1 MRKPTKTG
9 MTGMKPWVIY
19 CRVSTEEQVIGH
31 SLDNQEDIC
40 RRYAESKQ
48 WPVMKAIVDGGVSGK
63 NLDRPGIQDV
73 RHLAHLGLI
82 GGVLVSKIDRLGR
95 NLRDMLALVDELSDV
110 GVVMQS
116 ALEPFETA
124 SANGKAMFSMRGIFA
139 EWERNQCSERQIIS
153 QQFRRLH
160 GFFTGGTIPSGFT
173 TAGERG
179 KRILQPDPI
188 WGPIVARCWSM
199 VEEGRSLRDCATYL
213 QEQGAPNRL
222 GGRWSTST
230 VSNLFTREWAC
241 NGLIS
246 RDQHER
252 ARAELRT
259 RHSPQR
265 ARQGHRKPT
274 STPSPSGKTDR
285 IWVLQGIARCA
296 HCGAALVGTHGNGK
310 GGKYHYLQCS
320 GRGHLATGP
329 GSCTAIR
336 LPATAWEEAV
346 VAGLLN
352 QLRDDRNLIAAIAR
366 ETAAWADQT
375 APLNERR
382 TAAIASRDAADR
394 IVSRLVRMAATSDL
408 AERAVAEEL
417 AKAQARKETALQEL
431 ALVDAELER
440 ARLGLGSTEEILA
453 LIRDGLA
460 ELASATPD
468 EQRIVLRGLLAWVE
482 LGTTADDGPLP
493 MRLGIRVPTLPTHP
507 TKDSSQDKRGPGADR
522 RRPAPSQRNAP
533 ATLQPATGTMAQ
545 ANAGLP
551 PGPDDKPPER
561 PEPLEDSR
569 GSDAHTTWRRRA
581 DSNRRY
587 AFPRTTH

>member
-1 MRKPTKTG
+1 MKKPAKSITAAAR
-9 MTGMKPWVIY
+9 PWVIY

-31 SLDNQEDIC
+31 SLNNQEAIC

-48 WPVMKAIVDGGVSGK
+48 WPVLKAVVDGGVSGK
-63 NLDRPGIQDV
+63 NLNRPGIQEV

-95 NLRDMLALVDELSDV
+95 NLRDMLGLVDELSAV

-116 ALEPFETA
+116 ALEPFETQT
-124 SANGKAMFSMRGIFA
+124 ANGKAQFSLRGIFA
-139 EWERNQCSERQIIS
+139 EWERNQCSERQLIS

-160 GFFTGGTIPSGFT
+160 GFFTGGTIPSGFV

-179 KRILQPDPI
+179 KRILQPDPV
-188 WGPIVARCWSM
+188 WGPVIARCWSM

-213 QEQGAPNRL
+213 HEHGAPNRL

-230 VSNLFTREWAC
+230 VSNLFTRDWAC
-241 NGLIS
+241 NGLVS
-246 RDQHER
+246 REQHER
-252 ARAELRT
+252 ARAQLRT

-265 ARQGHRKPT
+265 ARQGRRKPE
-274 STPSPSGKTDR
+274 STPSPSGKTER
-285 IWVLQGIARCA
+285 VWMLQGLARCA

-336 LPATAWEEAV
+336 LPAPAWEEAV
-346 VAGLLN
+346 VAGLLH
-352 QLRDDRNLIAAIAR
+352 QLRDDRQLIAAIAR

-382 TAAIASRDAADR
+382 IAAVASRDAADQ

-431 ALVDAELER
+431 ALVDTDLER

-460 ELASATPD
+460 ELASATLD

-493 MRLGIRVPTLPTHP
+493 MRLGIRVPTLPSHP
-507 TKDSSQDKRGPGADR
+507 TKDSSQDQRGPGANR
-522 RRPAPSQRNAP
+522 RRPAPSQRNTP
-533 ATLQPATGTMAQ
+533 ATPQLATGPMAQ
-545 ANAGLP
+545 ADAGLRH
-551 PGPDDKPPER
+551 GPDDQPPKGS
-561 PEPLEDSR
+561 EPLEDSR
-569 GSDAHTTWRRRA
+569 GSDAHTTWRRGRDWCA
-581 DSNRRY
+581 PKIGS
-587 AFPRTTH
+587 